1 MERVIK
7 KRMVIDFV
15 QMNGQTNLREAASV
29 AGVSKTTAHRFL
41 KEEGFK
47 AYKFSN
53 HQELKPQDFIARYE
67 MCRWFR
73 KNIETTKTTRN
84 YRL

>member
-1 MERVIK
+1 MKRVIK

-41 KEEGFK
+41 KEEGF
-47 AYKFSN
+47 
-53 HQELKPQDFIARYE
+53 LKDFLLNCKDLDLLTLY
-67 MCRWFR
+67 
-73 KNIETTKTTRN
+73 KNIPDSWN
-84 YRL
+84 S